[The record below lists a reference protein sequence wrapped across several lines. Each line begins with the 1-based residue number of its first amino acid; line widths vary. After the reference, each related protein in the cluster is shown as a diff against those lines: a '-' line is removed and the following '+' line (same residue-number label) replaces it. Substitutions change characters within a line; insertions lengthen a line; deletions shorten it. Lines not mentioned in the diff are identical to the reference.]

1 MISEKKMKPLP
12 LPSTKRAS
20 SKIQQKKLDRECKMM
35 TLILTENYRLYK
47 AKRSNEQSAPPQGGD
62 VSNVMQK
69 FGLFKLNTGVSLT
82 NNTPALP
89 LPTF

>member
-47 AKRSNEQSAPPQGGD
+47 AKRSNEQS
-62 VSNVMQK
+62 
-69 FGLFKLNTGVSLT
+69 
-82 NNTPALP
+82 
-89 LPTF
+89 